1 MRPIAN
7 DVPVS
12 SEEPSVEADAPK
24 EPNEPKQP
32 KVVRRGYLPCIAAT
46 LGSVAIPGVGHWVI
60 RAPFRRRVIAAAA
73 LNGLA
78 MIVGLAIVGP
88 VSGRSDLAEII
99 ANRVVFVGLGIVLM
113 VLAATRLWSAIDSA
127 WQARPEQGSAARV
140 GALVTAAL
148 VIIIGVGPLVVA
160 ADYII
165 ETDRA
170 VEKVFGSEDAET
182 ALPSELTTT
191 TTESTGDSTPGST
204 TTIES
209 TTTTIAPFAETERVN
224 VLLLGGDAGPGRPG
238 LRTDTMIVV
247 SIDPVTG
254 DTVMMS
260 IPRNLWGLPFPP
272 GTRLNEL
279 YPDGFKELAN
289 ALYPTVAAHPE
300 RYGEGDDV
308 ASQAIKQGIA
318 QFLGI
323 PIHYYVLVDMF
334 GFIDVVDALGGVD
347 IYLPERIHTARSP
360 TRDMEQV
367 PKYFE
372 AGQHHFTGVE
382 TLAYAR
388 TRYSD
393 SDYGR
398 MGRQRCVMGAIAA
411 AATPRALAT
420 GLTDLVSAF
429 GEAVRSDIPR
439 SRLGEMAQLV
449 DRYVAAGGFDEVRT
463 LHLAPP
469 TIEVVRW
476 DPVEV
481 RVLVADALAGNEPE
495 GTRSTS
501 EQCGTAAQ

>member
-1 MRPIAN
+1 M
-7 DVPVS
+7 S
-12 SEEPSVEADAPK
+12 SEEPSVEADAPE
-24 EPNEPKQP
+24 EPNELKA
-32 KVVRRGYLPCIAAT
+32 VRRGYLPCIAAT
-46 LGSVAIPGVGHWVI
+46 LCSVAVPGIGHLVVGA
-60 RAPFRRRVIAAAA
+60 RARWRVIAVSL
-73 LNGLA
+73 LNAVA
-78 MIVGLAIVGP
+78 MIVLLAMLGP
-88 VSGRSDLAEII
+88 VSGRTDLVEVIES
-99 ANRVVFVGLGIVLM
+99 RLVFVGLAVVLL

-127 WQARPEQGSAARV
+127 WQARPLEGSAARV
-140 GALVTAAL
+140 GALVTAAT
-148 VIIIGVGPLVVA
+148 VIIVGVGPLVVL
-160 ADYII
+160 ADYIV

-170 VEKVFGSEDAET
+170 VENVFGSEDAET
-182 ALPSELTTT
+182 ALPSDLTTPT
-191 TTESTGDSTPGST
+191 TDSTVDLTPGST

-209 TTTTIAPFAETERVN
+209 TTTTVAPFAETERVN
-224 VLLLGGDAGPGRPG
+224 VLLLGGDAGPGRYG

-247 SIDPVTG
+247 SISPVTG

-260 IPRNLWGLPFPP
+260 IPRNLRNLPFPP

-279 YPDGFKELAN
+279 HPDGFNDLAN
-289 ALYPTVAAHPE
+289 AVYPIVAANPG
-300 RYGEGDDV
+300 RYGEGEAHDV
-308 ASQAIKQGIA
+308 ATQAIKQGIA

-360 TRDMEQV
+360 SKNMEQV

-372 AGQHHFTGVE
+372 AGQHHFNGIE

-429 GEAVRSDIPR
+429 GEAVSTDIPR

-449 DRYVAAGGFDEVRT
+449 DRYVGAGGFDEVRT

-469 TIEVVRW
+469 TIDSAGWDPAVVRQLVT
-476 DPVEV
+476 D
-481 RVLVADALAGNEPE
+481 VLGGQEPD
-495 GTRSTS
+495 GTKSTS
-501 EQCGTAAQ
+501 EQCGKA